1 MKIWKNGKIFLGV
14 GVFLG
19 VLASGFA
26 GYYVG
31 DSKANKIAKDPQIAN
46 SIDTKQEK
54 NLYDGSSLT
63 LSEMYSS
70 LQGATGS
77 DFDHRLLVY
86 EIAIKQN
93 ETGMLRIAK
102 EKSQQDQM
110 KKYTYIQMEQNE
122 TITKMLYEWQRDWG
136 FSHH

>member
-1 MKIWKNGKIFLGV
+1 M

-19 VLASGFA
+19 LLASGLA

-31 DSKANKIAKDPQIAN
+31 NSSKANRIVKDPQTIKNA
-46 SIDTKQEK
+46 DTKQEK

-70 LQGATGS
+70 LQGASGS

-102 EKSQQDQM
+102 EKSQQDSM
-110 KKYTYIQMEQNE
+110 KKYIDIQMGQND
-122 TITKMLYEWQRDWG
+122 TVAKMLYEWQRNWG

>member
-1 MKIWKNGKIFLGV
+1 MKIRDNMNIFLVV
-14 GVFLG
+14 GVFLCL
-19 VLASGFA
+19 LASGFA

-31 DSKANKIAKDPQIAN
+31 NSRANMTVKDPQTADN
-46 SIDTKQEK
+46 SNTKQEK
-54 NLYDGSSLT
+54 NLYDGSSLV
-63 LSEMYSS
+63 LPEMYNS
-70 LQGATGS
+70 LQKAVGS

-102 EKSQQDQM
+102 EKSQQDSI
-110 KKYTYIQMEQNE
+110 KKYADIQIEQNE
-122 TITKMLYEWQRDWG
+122 KSVSMLYEWQQNWG

>member
-1 MKIWKNGKIFLGV
+1 
-14 GVFLG
+14 
-19 VLASGFA
+19 
-26 GYYVG
+26 
-31 DSKANKIAKDPQIAN
+31 
-46 SIDTKQEK
+46 
-54 NLYDGSSLT
+54 
-63 LSEMYSS
+63 MYSS